1 MPTPTKTE
9 WRARI
14 LAERLA
20 AGTDERRS
28 ENQALAVS
36 AASLTTGAA
45 GRTVCAYVPVGSEPG
60 SMELLDA
67 LRGAGA
73 RVLLPVTREN
83 SPLSW
88 AVFTG
93 LDDLVPAAYGLCE
106 PSGPV
111 LDPAEVRTAQVVL
124 VPALAVDERGVRLG
138 RGAGFYDRTLG
149 LADPAAALIAIVR
162 DAELVP
168 ALPEDPHDIR
178 MGWAL
183 TPGRGLVPL
192 GAGPRM

>member
-1 MPTPTKTE
+1 MPIPTKAE
-9 WRARI
+9 WRAKI
-14 LAERLA
+14 LAERLT
-20 AGTDERRS
+20 AGADERRS
-28 ENQALAVS
+28 ENAALAVS
-36 AASLTTGAA
+36 AASLTTTA
-45 GRTVCAYVPVGSEPG
+45 GGTVCAYVPVGSEPG
-60 SMELLDA
+60 SVELLDA
-67 LRGAGA
+67 LRGAGT
-73 RVLLPVTREN
+73 RVLLPVTHEN

-93 LDDLVPAAYGLCE
+93 TADLVPAAYGLRV

-149 LADPAAALIAIVR
+149 LADPAAALVAVVR

-168 ALPEDPHDIR
+168 TLPEDPHDIR

-192 GAGPRM
+192 GV